1 MPIKVTESA
10 RECSVCGKRQ
20 VLKKLGNGFIPG
32 NNCVDDCVIFSLFRL
47 LPGVGGG
54 SYSSKFRI
62 YFLSLLRHDNKCVAI
77 FFSDDYR
84 AGIEQVAEEFFGRE

>member
-1 MPIKVTESA
+1 MPIIKVIESA

-62 YFLSLLRHDNKCVAI
+62 YFLSLLRHNNKCVAI
-77 FFSDDYR
+77 FFRMIIARGGR
-84 AGIEQVAEEFFGRE
+84 AGGRGVLWP